1 MGGFESLPSAFG
13 WSLVIVLG
21 LCVGSFLNVVVH
33 RLPQGESLLRPGS
46 HCPACAT
53 PLRARDNVPVCGPTY
68 LHDDNSGKGEKSV
81 TFEVN
86 VPKPG
91 DYRVNFLY
99 VANPN
104 RSTKTP
110 VTVSLGDIEK
120 EIVVNQ
126 RESDG
131 IGQSLGTYRIADAV
145 TVTVS
150 NHETDGFVVVDG
162 VQLLPKQ

>member
-1 MGGFESLPSAFG
+1 MNRLEHSNTSTWNESSTHDTQ
-13 WSLVIVLG
+13 
-21 LCVGSFLNVVVH
+21 H
-33 RLPQGESLLRPGS
+33 RV
-46 HCPACAT
+46 HCPR
-53 PLRARDNVPVCGPTY
+53 PYPV
-68 LHDDNSGKGEKSV
+68 
-81 TFEVN
+81 FEVK

-91 DYRVNFLY
+91 DYQVNFLY

-104 RSTKTP
+104 RSTKTL
-110 VTVSLGDIEK
+110 VTVSLGDVRK

-131 IGQSLGTYRIADAV
+131 IGKSLGAYRIAD
-145 TVTVS
+145 TVTIRVS